1 MTFIFAHSNG
11 ERRKRVRLVHAA
23 TGLPGGAG
31 TERERERDRQTEKE
45 LKGPA
50 VVVLLEMR
58 SIYTMN

>member
-31 TERERERDRQTEKE
+31 TERERDRQTEKE